1 MAAKTADQGRL
12 DLSKVGEVSVR
23 LLGRPMLTIAIARL
37 SVDAAPEGPRAAA
50 DPSSADYDS
59 I

>member
-50 DPSSADYDS
+50 
-59 I
+59 